1 VDEEDFPTSFESFT
15 KNEDDIVTFATR
27 AFSSVVSF
35 DSDAFSEN
43 EESALD
49 MLEEGECVVFATSE
63 FALDVE
69 SAFKHEDFYRGV
81 GKCM

>member
-1 VDEEDFPTSFESFT
+1 MDEEDFPAPCESFT
-15 KNEDDIVTFATR
+15 KNEDGIVTFAKR

-35 DSDAFSEN
+35 DSDAFGEN

-49 MLEEGECVVFATSE
+49 MLEEVEYVAFETSE

-69 SAFKHEDFYRGV
+69 SAFKHGDFYRGV
-81 GKCM
+81 GKCL